1 MYKPFLLAVIL
12 CSSFS
17 AFAQQK
23 ANPEAPKESY
33 MTDVAPT
40 ERLKSI
46 ISIPFSVA
54 MTDVEKQINTAVPA
68 LIYEDKSHSDNGND
82 LLKMKVWKNG
92 QIVFTAAK
100 NDVFDFTVPLK
111 IWAEKGLS
119 IFGMTQYRETT
130 FEMNLKFSSRFII
143 TSNWDIQTVTVAK
156 GYEWKTKPSIKIG
169 SVDVPITAIIG
180 KLIDN
185 NQAMIARQID
195 ETVAKNMSIK
205 PYVLEAWNA
214 AQKPYLV
221 SEEYKTWVKM
231 TPIDIMMEPL
241 RTEGRVIR
249 SKIGFTTYTET
260 STGVQPAVPPT
271 ATAIP
276 ALKLMTNIPD
286 DFKVALL
293 STISY
298 EEATAIAKK
307 NFVGEK
313 YEFSD
318 GRYQITVTDMNIY
331 GSDQKLVIQLET
343 KGDLK
348 GKIFLAGTPVYD
360 SIKKQIVLTDT
371 QLDIK
376 TRNVLVKAASWILG
390 GMLER
395 KVQEEFGM
403 PVEELLTYGKQNVET
418 ALNTEWMKGVKLHG
432 KINQLQPDKVV
443 LSQQGITAI
452 VKAEGKLSLDVDG
465 M

>member
-33 MTDVAPT
+33 MTDVVPT

-54 MTDVEKQINTAVPA
+54 MNDVEKQINTAVPA

-119 IFGMTQYRETT
+119 VFGMTQYRETT

-241 RTEGRVIR
+241 RTEGRIIR

-271 ATAIP
+271 ATVIP

-348 GKIFLAGTPVYD
+348 GKIFLAGIPVYD